1 MKLITLDQL
10 NTFFYLINKLSL
22 NFSKLAKES
31 AEIKSSLK
39 VPKDSKD
46 EPILK
51 IHKMGSDSLRTN
63 AERISKADQSIREM
77 AKNML
82 QSMYFAKG
90 IGLAAPQIGI
100 SKQLIVID
108 LNLEEAATPPVVLIN
123 PEIIS
128 VGASLNTYEE
138 GCLSIPGI
146 YLDVVRPS
154 TVKIKYRDE
163 MGRPRKMNSDGL
175 LARCIQHEIDH
186 LNGVL
191 FVDKVSDKDL
201 LRKELANNGYKLSDV
216 KSDS

>member
-1 MKLITLDQL
+1 
-10 NTFFYLINKLSL
+10 LSL